1 MRKEP
6 CSSPFKR
13 GCPDLSGR
21 GICCWYFAGESDEV
35 IRKRNLTILKPEFR
49 CNFKAMTRT
58 VRLACDDPERVELLL
73 KVARE
78 MGIQVLDEETD
89 ALVHEPELTYE
100 QKQLLDERRATSK
113 KEDFIPW
120 DDAKK
125 QLKSGKK

>member
-1 MRKEP
+1 
-6 CSSPFKR
+6 
-13 GCPDLSGR
+13 
-21 GICCWYFAGESDEV
+21 
-35 IRKRNLTILKPEFR
+35 
-49 CNFKAMTRT
+49 MTRT

-89 ALVHEPELTYE
+89 ALVHEPELTCE